1 MRHRPF
7 VVALL
12 AGLACLPATYVL
24 TREGE
29 VLVSLL
35 VVAAIGATSAVVVWA
50 LFPAGTR
57 PRLLPMLSV
66 FVVGALISEGA
77 MFTHYYFTDGYN
89 DPKLGVGI
97 AVAIV
102 EFGVLAAV
110 GAIAMVLALLIAG
123 RFRRNAA

>member
-1 MRHRPF
+1 MRHRPL

-12 AGLACLPATYVL
+12 GGLACLPATYGL

-29 VLVSLL
+29 VIVSLV
-35 VVAAIGATSAVVVWA
+35 VVAAIGAASAVVACAV
-50 LFPAGTR
+50 FPAGIR
-57 PRLLPMLSV
+57 PRLLPVLLM
-66 FVVGALISEGA
+66 FVVGAVVSEVV
-77 MFTHYYFTDGYN
+77 MFTHYYLTDGYN

-102 EFGVLAAV
+102 ELGSLIAV
-110 GAIAMVLALLIAG
+110 GAIAMVLALLIVR

>member
-1 MRHRPF
+1 
-7 VVALL
+7 
-12 AGLACLPATYVL
+12 
-24 TREGE
+24 
-29 VLVSLL
+29 
-35 VVAAIGATSAVVVWA
+35 
-50 LFPAGTR
+50 
-57 PRLLPMLSV
+57 MLSM
-66 FVVGALISEGA
+66 FVAGALISEGV

-123 RFRRNAA
+123 RFRRKQGSQ